1 LIEFRGVML
10 EGRLLYEYGKIDE
23 AVTTLQRAEV
33 MFSQLNEKCQV
44 NFADR
49 LVTHM
54 AMAGQI
60 DACHAFVASLEQT
73 LHEPGL
79 VTHLR
84 KCIADCEQCLVS
96 NALNAE
102 ARALYDRGQVAEACL
117 KFSEAAR
124 TPGAS
129 ISVLFNGLKV
139 CVELV
144 ERPDLNTQEWRKECE
159 VFLSLLHK
167 LDSGDHRYELY
178 QSLQA
183 RLDKIAQ
190 QPSAASH

>member
-1 LIEFRGVML
+1 
-10 EGRLLYEYGKIDE
+10 
-23 AVTTLQRAEV
+23 
-33 MFSQLNEKCQV
+33 MFSQLSEKYQL

-60 DACHAFVASLEQT
+60 DACHALVEGLEQT
-73 LHEPGL
+73 LNEPGL
-79 VTHLR
+79 MTHLR
-84 KCIADCEQCLVS
+84 KSIADCEQCLVS
-96 NALNAE
+96 NALNTE
-102 ARALYDRGQVAEACL
+102 ALALYDRGQVAEACL

-129 ISVLFNGLKV
+129 INVLFNGLKV

-144 ERPDLNTQEWRKECE
+144 ERRDLNTQEWRKECE
-159 VFLSLLHK
+159 VFLSALRT
-167 LDSGDHRYELY
+167 LDTGDHRYELY

-183 RLDKIAQ
+183 RLDKVPQ
-190 QPSAASH
+190 QPSAVSN